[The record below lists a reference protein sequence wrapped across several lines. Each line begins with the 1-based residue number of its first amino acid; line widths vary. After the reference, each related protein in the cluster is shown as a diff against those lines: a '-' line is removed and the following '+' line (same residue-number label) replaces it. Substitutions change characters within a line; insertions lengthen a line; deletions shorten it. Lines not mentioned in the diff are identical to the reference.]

1 MRGAGSPVVSMRT
14 ATGQHA
20 ETGNPFNGKG
30 WEEWELDD
38 TMKVTSA
45 TGWFDGETYDRQ
57 VAG

>member
-1 MRGAGSPVVSMRT
+1 MRT